1 MHSLET
7 AVTRDLEPQT
17 LGAHVE
23 TEPAPPAG
31 QPPLQDTVDSEIRA
45 DVESSGISHIQ
56 VTRPRAGQL
65 SPVSELPWVRLC
77 MSTGDPTYQLQERI
91 STGTVH

>member
-1 MHSLET
+1 MHPLER

-45 DVESSGISHIQ
+45 DGRALGSATSRSHVPEQ
-56 VTRPRAGQL
+56 V
-65 SPVSELPWVRLC
+65 S
-77 MSTGDPTYQLQERI
+77 
-91 STGTVH
+91 